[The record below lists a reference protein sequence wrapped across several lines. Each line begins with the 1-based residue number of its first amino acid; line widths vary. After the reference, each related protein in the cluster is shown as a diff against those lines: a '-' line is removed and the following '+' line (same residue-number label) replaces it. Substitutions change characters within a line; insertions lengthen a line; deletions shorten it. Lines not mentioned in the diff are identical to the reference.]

1 MIENEQN
8 EVLQPA
14 ATVTQNETSAELQ
27 NEEQAPSHVVGLGAS
42 AGGLEA
48 LEVFFD
54 HMPADT
60 GMAFVLIQHLSPDY
74 KSLMSEILKKYTTM
88 QIREAKHDMV
98 VRPNFIYLSPP
109 RTMLSI
115 AGGRLKM
122 AEPRQNTNLHLPID
136 MFFRSLA
143 SECKSQ
149 AVAVIMSGTGTDGS
163 RGIQDIKDSGGLVI
177 VQDSHTAKY
186 DGMPS
191 SARLSGNADAILT
204 PKEMTERLMLHVH
217 GEGYENVSTVR
228 ETITTEQYVQL
239 IFEKIR
245 QDCGVDFTYYKRNSV
260 LRRIERRM
268 AIYNVPSLAA
278 YMIYLDEHKE
288 ELQALR
294 KDLLIGVTN
303 FFRDSEAFNIVYER
317 VLPEL
322 FERKSF
328 AKEIRVWVAGCS
340 TGEEA
345 YSVAILMRKYAD
357 MLEAPYTIKIFAT
370 DLDKESIEYASQGIY
385 SESTISH
392 LSPEDQD
399 RFFIKDDDMFQVSK
413 EIRKM
418 VVFAPQNI
426 IKDPPFR
433 NLDLITCRNML
444 IYLQPEMQ
452 QKVLSLFHFAL
463 NPDGF
468 LFLGPSET
476 IGRFAN
482 HFEAFDRRWNI
493 FTHKA
498 SAAAEEPRMFSMEG
512 RLSPSPSSRRTA
524 LPSVNPKDASP
535 VKRLD
540 DLQTMMVEEHIA
552 PGMIIDQ
559 NNDVI
564 HLNGPIND
572 FLVLAQGKPSWNL
585 YKMIDPNVTA
595 AVSSGVQKV
604 REQRR
609 SLTFH
614 SLMISTNH
622 GEKMTDLHIRPFSL
636 KNKAYDKYILI
647 LFKEPKQ
654 PDSETVV
661 VSQPLEIDGRVSS
674 RIIELEQALLRSEE
688 SLQATVEE
696 LETSNEELQATNE
709 ELVAANEELQSANEE
724 LQSVNEELVTVNT
737 EYQFKIQELTDVNND
752 MTNFLVSTR
761 IGTIFLD
768 KRMCVRRF
776 TPAITKEIHLM
787 EVDYGRPIDHISHH
801 FKYGSLVDDAK
812 QVLQTLVPFE
822 KEIQS
827 QNGTWYSMRIL
838 PYRTDDNFI
847 SGVVLTFVN
856 ITDLKS
862 VNEELMKLSYA
873 VEESPSIT
881 AIMNDK
887 GCMEYINPR
896 YTEVTGFSLNELKG
910 KHLRECSQSPEDN
923 RSIDHIMKLAKED
936 GQWVGELTGQKKN
949 GDQFWES
956 VKIIPIR
963 DKQEHIIQFVKFS
976 EDITDRKHAEEMMRK
991 NEMLSAVGQL
1001 AAGVAHE
1008 IRNPLTALKG
1018 FTKLMSNKGMGN
1030 DMYIEIMLNEL
1041 NRIEQI
1047 VSELLVLA
1055 KPQAVDFLEKDLSP
1069 ILQDVLMLLESQA
1082 NMNNVEMHAV
1092 FGEGLKVLGVENQL
1106 KQVFINV
1113 LKNAIEAMPAGGRV
1127 DVIADI
1133 HKDEEHIT
1141 IQFIDNGAGIPAS
1154 KLAKLGEPFYSTK
1167 NKGTG
1172 LGLMVSYKII
1182 QNHKGTILFESEEGS
1197 GTTVTISIPC
1207 CVVQPVTE
1215 TAV

>member
-1 MIENEQN
+1 MSENE
-8 EVLQPA
+8 LQPQA
-14 ATVTQNETSAELQ
+14 AIIVPPASLTHPKTNETE
-27 NEEQAPSHVVGLGAS
+27 NEEHAPAYVVGLGAS

-54 HMPADT
+54 HMPPDT
-60 GMAFVLIQHLSPDY
+60 GMAFVVVQHLSPDY
-74 KSLMSEILKKYTTM
+74 KSLMSEILRKYTAM
-88 QIREAKHDMV
+88 NIREARHDMV
-98 VRPNFIYLSPP
+98 VRPNYIYLTPP
-109 RTMLSI
+109 RKILTIS
-115 AGGRLKM
+115 GGRLKL
-122 AEPRQNTNLHLPID
+122 AEPLPNTTLHMPID
-136 MFFRSLA
+136 MFFSSLA
-143 SECKSQ
+143 QECRNQ
-149 AVAVIMSGTGTDGS
+149 AVAVVMSGTGTDGS
-163 RGIQDIKDSGGLVI
+163 RGIQDIKDTGGLVI
-177 VQDSHTAKY
+177 AQDSHSAKY

-191 SARLSGNADAILT
+191 SARLSGNADAVLA
-204 PKEMTERLMLHVH
+204 PKEMTERLLLHVH

-228 ETITTEQYVQL
+228 ETITTEQYIQL

-268 AIYNVPSLAA
+268 AIHNVPSMAM
-278 YMIYLDEHKE
+278 YMTFLDEHRE
-288 ELQALR
+288 ELQSLR

-303 FFRDSEAFNIVYER
+303 FFRDSEAFNVLYER
-317 VLPEL
+317 VIPEL

-328 AKEIRVWVAGCS
+328 VKEIRVWVAGCS

-345 YSVAILMRKYAD
+345 YSVAILMRKYAES
-357 MLEAPYTIKIFAT
+357 LETPYSIKIFAT

-392 LSPEDQD
+392 LSREDQD

-476 IGRFAN
+476 IGRFTN
-482 HFEAFDRRWNI
+482 QFEAFDRRWNI
-493 FTHKA
+493 FTHKKS
-498 SAAAEEPRMFSMEG
+498 SAGEEPRMFQMED
-512 RLSPSPSSRRTA
+512 RLAQPQPFRRM
-524 LPSVNPKDASP
+524 VSP
-535 VKRLD
+535 VVPAKDSGPKRLD
-540 DLQTMMVEEHIA
+540 DLQTTLVEEHVA
-552 PGMIIDQ
+552 PGMVVDQ
-559 NNDVI
+559 SNDVI
-564 HLNGPIND
+564 HLNGPIHEY
-572 FLVLAQGKPSWNL
+572 LMLAQGKPSWNL
-585 YKMIDPNVTA
+585 YKMIDPKVSA
-595 AVSSGVQKV
+595 AVSSAVQKV

-609 SLTFH
+609 GVTYRSLT
-614 SLMISTNH
+614 IQTNL
-622 GEKMTDLHIRPFSL
+622 GERQIDLHIRPFSL
-636 KNKAYDKYILI
+636 KNKTYEKYVLI
-647 LFKEPKQ
+647 LFMEPEQ
-654 PDSETVV
+654 PGSESQVVMQPFEVDSGVN
-661 VSQPLEIDGRVSS
+661 L
-674 RIIELEQALLRSEE
+674 RIMQLEQALLRAEE

-787 EVDYGRPIDHISHH
+787 EVDYGRPIEHISHH
-801 FKYGSLVDDAK
+801 FKYDTLVQDA
-812 QVLQTLVPFE
+812 QEVLQSLVPFE

-827 QNGTWYSMRIL
+827 QSGTWYSMRIL
-838 PYRTDDNFI
+838 PYRKDDNFI

-856 ITDLKS
+856 ITDLKT
-862 VNEELMKLSYA
+862 VNEELQKLSYA
-873 VEESPSIT
+873 VEQSPSIT
-881 AIMNDK
+881 AILDPA
-887 GCMEYINPR
+887 GRIEYVNPR
-896 YTEVTGFSLNELKG
+896 YTEVTGFHLADVKG
-910 KHLRECSQSPEDN
+910 KSIRECMQSEAGERPIE
-923 RSIDHIMKLAKED
+923 HVMKLAKED
-936 GQWVGELTGQKKN
+936 GQWMGELTGCKKN
-949 GDQFWES
+949 GELFWES
-956 VKIIPIR
+956 VKMIPVR
-963 DKQEHIIQFVKFS
+963 DKQGRIIHYVKFS
-976 EDITDRKHAEEMMRK
+976 EDITDRKHAEEMLRK

-1018 FTKLMSNKGMGN
+1018 FTKLMSGKGMGN
-1030 DMYIEIMLNEL
+1030 DMYIDIMLNEL

-1055 KPQAVDFLEKDLSP
+1055 KPQAIDFVEKDLTP

-1082 NMNNVEMHAV
+1082 NMNNVEMNAL
-1092 FGEGLKVLGVENQL
+1092 FTEGLRVFGVENQL
-1106 KQVFINV
+1106 KQVFINI
-1113 LKNAIEAMPAGGRV
+1113 LKNAIEAMPSGGRV
-1127 DVIADI
+1127 DVLAELHADQQQI
-1133 HKDEEHIT
+1133 IV
-1141 IQFIDNGAGIPAS
+1141 QFIDNGTGIPAS

-1182 QNHKGTILFESEEGS
+1182 QNHKGTIRFESEEGQ
-1197 GTTVTISIPC
+1197 GTTVTIAIPC
-1207 CVVQPVTE
+1207 
-1215 TAV
+1215 TASLLP